1 MGIGGGAVG
10 AELIARA
17 APDLVCRSGID
28 LAQRVIAVEEGRV
41 VAGIGEARILACL
54 AGEEGGKIRLVLAGE
69 GHAVADLVAH
79 RERHGG
85 RERRGADAAFSGKGD
100 KDAGRS
106 RFSEPFAA
114 QQRLD
119 PGRGAVEAVHR
130 FGKRLIACPGLLA
143 ELREVRGRNDAVGIA
158 LDQRRGL
165 VGLLQKIG
173 RDLAQLGRG
182 ALLRLQ
188 PEAVGHRRREIIQAP
203 HGHKK
208 EGSAAQRQQQT
219 AEPAEK
225 MMVHQAADQR
235 DDAPQHDQ
243 AQARLPDGE
252 GRDARDPGQHAEDP
266 AGKRRIEAE
275 KDVRPLCGRQNEQA
289 RQGRERDGGDEIAE
303 RAGHAR
309 RPPPRSSVS
318 TAGRA
323 SASARMS
330 SSVVSS
336 ESETRTEPSIHA
348 ASTPMAS
355 STWLRWPLLQAE
367 PAET

>member
-28 LAQRVIAVEEGRV
+28 LAQCIVAVEEGRV
-41 VAGIGEARILACL
+41 VAGIGKAGILARL

-85 RERRGADAAFSGKGD
+85 RKRRGADAALAGEGD
-100 KDAGRS
+100 ENARRA
-106 RFSEPFAA
+106 RFAKPFAA

-119 PGRGAVEAVHR
+119 PGRGAVEAVRR

-173 RDLAQLGRG
+173 RDLAQLGG
-182 ALLRLQ
+182 GTLLRFHAETL
-188 PEAVGHRRREIIQAP
+188 GHRGREVIQAP

-235 DDAPQHDQ
+235 DDAPQHDK
-243 AQARLPDGE
+243 AQARLPQRE
-252 GRDARDPGQHAEDP
+252 GRNARDPGQHAEDP
-266 AGKRRIEAE
+266 AGKRRVEAE
-275 KDVRPLCGRQNEQA
+275 KDVCPLRGRQNEQVS
-289 RQGRERDGGDEIAE
+289 
-303 RAGHAR
+303 AG
-309 RPPPRSSVS
+309 
-318 TAGRA
+318 
-323 SASARMS
+323 
-330 SSVVSS
+330 
-336 ESETRTEPSIHA
+336 
-348 ASTPMAS
+348 
-355 STWLRWPLLQAE
+355 W
-367 PAET
+367 